1 MTDAPPGDDWLPDP
15 PRVSPM
21 VDWTVYDSA
30 TGRVMRYGHAAPE
43 DSALQASGEGEA
55 VILAQVEAQTD
66 YLPDGV
72 ATPRPTLG
80 FDRLAIAADGEDTAT
95 LLLPGPFVA
104 KIDGVAYDCED
115 ALELASDMP
124 ARYRVEVRHFPYR
137 DLVAEIVA
145 K

>member
-1 MTDAPPGDDWLPDP
+1 MIGEDDEDGLPDP

-30 TGRVMRYGHAAPE
+30 TGAVLRYGHAAP
-43 DSALQASGEGEA
+43 DDAALQASGEGEA
-55 VILAQVEAQTD
+55 VILARIDAATD
-66 YLPDGV
+66 YLPGGV

-80 FDRLAIAADGEDTAT
+80 FDRLAIAADGADIAS
-95 LLLPGPFVA
+95 LLLPGPFIT
-104 KIDGVAYDCED
+104 KIDGVTYELED
-115 ALELASDMP
+115 LLELASDMP

-145 K
+145 T

>member
-43 DSALQASGEGEA
+43 DAALQASGEGEA
-55 VILAQVEAQTD
+55 MVLARIDARTD
-66 YLPDGV
+66 YLPGGV
-72 ATPRPTLG
+72 VTARPTLG
-80 FDRLAIAADGEDTAT
+80 IDRLAIVADGEDTAT

-104 KIDGVAYDCED
+104 KIDGVAYDLED
-115 ALELASDMP
+115 ALGVASDMP
-124 ARYRVEVRHFPYR
+124 ASYRIEIDRFPFR
-137 DLVAEIVA
+137 RFAAEIVA
-145 K
+145 T